1 MAQGEQGAPGHLLLQ
16 AGTAAPLCAGLSAQR
31 DAQKVPKLVLARGRF
46 GTGVSVLG
54 GSCRD
59 AGMGSGRCSSVSLC
73 FPDLTPTRVA

>member
-31 DAQKVPKLVLARGRF
+31 DAQKVPKLVLAQGRF

-59 AGMGSGRCSSVSLC
+59 AGIGSGRCSSMSLC